1 MKLASFTDNSQS
13 LVKYGD
19 TDTFLHVQ
27 ISEDG
32 TFVDLTQATSIQ
44 VPVANDDGLLFT
56 KKIDPKTVANADSGI
71 VDINFTADD
80 QNNMP
85 PDDYYL
91 EIWVVNPDGTI
102 GIYPADENQLSFT
115 ITDNL
120 TLVTGDVVPAVAF
133 DDFQNMFDTL
143 QQQVQNA
150 IANGLKGENGAKGDP
165 GEGLDIKG
173 QVTSVSALPKTAS
186 EGDGY
191 LVGEELYVYT
201 NGAWKDCGPIQGPQ
215 GVQGIQGKTGAG
227 VSSTTIQY
235 QISSSATTAPTGTWS
250 DNIIATTTANPNLWM
265 KATLNYTDG
274 TTKDFYLVSQKG
286 DKGDKGDTGDT
297 GPIGAPGPV
306 GAGLVVKGTV
316 NNASQLPT
324 TGNQEGYCYF
334 VGTDLY
340 VWDSGAWKN
349 CGSVSPDLSNYITVS
364 DLNNGLSTK
373 DNVTDMRKP
382 ASDVAGIE
390 EVSAKQDK
398 IGYTPADDSKVVHS
412 TVTELN
418 STDMNTVLTAGFY
431 RLASGTNGMP
441 NTDEWALY
449 QIINLND
456 TNGVQLAYGTNNN
469 ISGMRSWHTVW
480 TNGNA
485 VTTFSNWVQ
494 VADDS
499 KVAHNSGNEEIAG
512 QKTFDT
518 APIDKATGN
527 PYITKSD
534 VTTAISAATSD
545 AAYKSTDNNF
555 LGDLQYK
562 GNEVAT
568 TNLLQ
573 NFYQADD
580 DNTARQKAES
590 LDTPGFVWFS
600 E

>member
-250 DNIIATTTANPNLWM
+250 NNIIATTTTNPYLWM
-265 KATLNYTDG
+265 KATLHYTDG
-274 TTKDFYLVSQKG
+274 TAKDFYLVSQKVI
-286 DKGDKGDTGDT
+286 KV
-297 GPIGAPGPV
+297 I
-306 GAGLVVKGTV
+306 L
-316 NNASQLPT
+316 
-324 TGNQEGYCYF
+324 
-334 VGTDLY
+334 
-340 VWDSGAWKN
+340 
-349 CGSVSPDLSNYITVS
+349 
-364 DLNNGLSTK
+364 
-373 DNVTDMRKP
+373 
-382 ASDVAGIE
+382 
-390 EVSAKQDK
+390 AKQDLV
-398 IGYTPADDSKVVHS
+398 DQ
-412 TVTELN
+412 L
-418 STDMNTVLTAGFY
+418 
-431 RLASGTNGMP
+431 
-441 NTDEWALY
+441 
-449 QIINLND
+449 
-456 TNGVQLAYGTNNN
+456 VQLG
-469 ISGMRSWHTVW
+469 
-480 TNGNA
+480 
-485 VTTFSNWVQ
+485 
-494 VADDS
+494 
-499 KVAHNSGNEEIAG
+499 
-512 QKTFDT
+512 
-518 APIDKATGN
+518 
-527 PYITKSD
+527 
-534 VTTAISAATSD
+534 
-545 AAYKSTDNNF
+545 
-555 LGDLQYK
+555 
-562 GNEVAT
+562 
-568 TNLLQ
+568 LLV
-573 NFYQADD
+573 
-580 DNTARQKAES
+580 
-590 LDTPGFVWFS
+590 LD
-600 E
+600 